1 MNEWQKKYKR
11 NEGSTWKGVYRI
23 KAKEKGKKLK
33 IRSNEKYQRDMKVAI
48 LGEERIKHKVC
59 KAYSQT
65 NSGGLGLLSTQDIAK

>member
-1 MNEWQKKYKR
+1 MAIKKIRKR
-11 NEGSTWKGVYRI
+11 KTLNDKN

-48 LGEERIKHKVC
+48 RGEERKKHKVC